1 MMARRIEVL
10 ACLSA
15 ALATMAGAFGAHGA
29 SGPAVEWLKTGGSY
43 QLIHAIA
50 VLALGRRYPGPALAL
65 FLGSL
70 IFSFSLYALALGAPR
85 ILGAVA
91 PIGGSAMIFGWL
103 WMAYRASASRNSATS
118 ASDTDLST

>member
-1 MMARRIEVL
+1 MTRQIEIL

-15 ALATMAGAFGAHGA
+15 AMAIAAGAFGAHAA
-29 SGPAVEWLKTGGSY
+29 SGPAIEWLKTGGSY

-50 VLALGRRYPGPALAL
+50 VLALGRRFPGPALAI

-85 ILGAVA
+85 VLGAVA
-91 PIGGSAMIFGWL
+91 PIGGSAIILGWL

-118 ASDTDLST
+118 ASNTDLST